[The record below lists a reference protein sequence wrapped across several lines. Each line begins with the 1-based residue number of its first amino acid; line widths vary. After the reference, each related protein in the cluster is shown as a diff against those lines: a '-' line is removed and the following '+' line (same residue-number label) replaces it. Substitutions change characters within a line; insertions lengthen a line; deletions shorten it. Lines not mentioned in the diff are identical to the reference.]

1 MLDLNLNSIELDHL
15 TSPGQG
21 IICIQTRNDFNKLD
35 FEGSTSIINEQLI
48 NLQKEFLKHINA
60 DCNSAL
66 ALKITEDG
74 TSQNFKLD
82 VEIYG
87 QKEKL
92 KFSTFGQN
100 CVEEAVQMFHKSN
113 GEIYLNEHN

>member
-1 MLDLNLNSIELDHL
+1 MKEQISY
-15 TSPGQG
+15 
-21 IICIQTRNDFNKLD
+21 NDFNKLD
-35 FEGSTSIINEQLI
+35 FESSKSIVNEQLI

-66 ALKITEDG
+66 ALKITEDH

-92 KFSTFGQN
+92 KFSTCGQN

>member
-1 MLDLNLNSIELDHL
+1 MNNSEILSAKKIVTE
-15 TSPGQG
+15 G
-21 IICIQTRNDFNKLD
+21 IWYHCID

-66 ALKITEDG
+66 ALKITEDH

-92 KFSTFGQN
+92 KFSTYGQN